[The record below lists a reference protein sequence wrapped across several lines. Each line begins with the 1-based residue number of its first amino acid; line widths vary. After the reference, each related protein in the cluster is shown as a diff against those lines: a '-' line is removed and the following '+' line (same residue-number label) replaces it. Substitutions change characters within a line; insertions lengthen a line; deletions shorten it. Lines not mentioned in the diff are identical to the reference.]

1 MVIGLL
7 KETVDDNRVALMPEH
22 IIDLLKNEDLKV
34 LVEDNAGIASFIN
47 NEQYKDAGAQ
57 ILNKKDILDKSDLIV
72 KVNGLDVE
80 TIKNLDDSKVLVS
93 VFNPFHNL
101 EKVKVLCDKKI
112 SSFSLDLIPRTSS
125 RGQSMDIL
133 SSMAT
138 VAGYKAVLT
147 AAANNSKFFP
157 MLMTAAGTI
166 KPAKVLILGAGVAGL
181 QAIATAKRLGAV
193 VYAFDVRAAVKE
205 QVESLGGRFVEVEGA
220 KEDASAGGYAIEQ
233 SEEYK
238 SKQAQLIHDHAISSD
253 IIITTA
259 QIPGKKAP
267 LLIQK
272 ETVESMKSGSVIV
285 DLAASTGGNAAMTK
299 NNETVDFNGI
309 KIIGNSNFPSELS
322 TDASKMF
329 GKNVSNFVKL
339 MIAEQGKL
347 NINFEDELI
356 AGTCL
361 TYEGKVLNER
371 VEKMLN

>member
-361 TYEGKVLNER
+361 TYDGKVLNER

>member
-22 IIDLLKNEDLKV
+22 VKDLLKNEGLKV
-34 LVEDNAGIASFIN
+34 LVEENAGIASFIN
-47 NEQYKDAGAQ
+47 NDDYKEAGAE
-57 ILNKKDILDKSDLIV
+57 ILNKELVLNKSDLIV
-72 KVNGLDVE
+72 KVNGLDIE
-80 TIKNLDDSKVLVS
+80 TIKNLDDKKVLVS

-101 EKVKVLCDKKI
+101 DKVKVLCEKQL

-138 VAGYKAVLT
+138 VAGYKAVLS
-147 AAANNSKFFP
+147 AASNNAKFFP

-166 KPAKVLILGAGVAGL
+166 KPAKTLILGAGVAGL

-193 VYAFDVRAAVKE
+193 VYAFDVRTAVKE

-220 KEDASAGGYAIEQ
+220 IEDAGAGGYAIEQ
-233 SEEYK
+233 TEEYK
-238 SKQAQLIHDHAISSD
+238 NKQAQLIHDHAVSSD
-253 IIITTA
+253 VIITTA

-272 ETVESMKSGSVIV
+272 ETIESMKSGSIIV

-299 NNETVDFNGI
+299 NNETIDYNGV

-329 GKNVSNFVKL
+329 GKNMSNFVKL

-347 NINFEDELI
+347 NLNFDDELI
-356 AGTCL
+356 TGTCL
-361 TYEGKVLNER
+361 TYEGKVMNER

>member
-1 MVIGLL
+1 M
-7 KETVDDNRVALMPEH
+7 
-22 IIDLLKNEDLKV
+22 
-34 LVEDNAGIASFIN
+34 
-47 NEQYKDAGAQ
+47 
-57 ILNKKDILDKSDLIV
+57 
-72 KVNGLDVE
+72 
-80 TIKNLDDSKVLVS
+80 DDSKVLVS

-205 QVESLGGRFVEVEGA
+205 QVESLGGRFVQVEGA

-238 SKQAQLIHDHAISSD
+238 SKQLN
-253 IIITTA
+253 
-259 QIPGKKAP
+259 
-267 LLIQK
+267 LY
-272 ETVESMKSGSVIV
+272 
-285 DLAASTGGNAAMTK
+285 
-299 NNETVDFNGI
+299 
-309 KIIGNSNFPSELS
+309 
-322 TDASKMF
+322 
-329 GKNVSNFVKL
+329 
-339 MIAEQGKL
+339 MI
-347 NINFEDELI
+347 
-356 AGTCL
+356 
-361 TYEGKVLNER
+361 
-371 VEKMLN
+371 MP

>member
-285 DLAASTGGNAAMTK
+285 DLAASTGGNTAMTK
-299 NNETVDFNGI
+299 NNETVDYNGI

>member
-220 KEDASAGGYAIEQ
+220 KEDANAGGYAIEQ

>member
-285 DLAASTGGNAAMTK
+285 DLAASTGGNTAMTK
-299 NNETVDFNGI
+299 NNETVDYNGI

-361 TYEGKVLNER
+361 TYDGKVLNER

>member
-220 KEDASAGGYAIEQ
+220 KEDANAGGYAIEQ

-285 DLAASTGGNAAMTK
+285 DLAASTGGNTAMTK
-299 NNETVDFNGI
+299 NNETVDYNGI

>member
-47 NEQYKDAGAQ
+47 NEQYKNAGAQ

-72 KVNGLDVE
+72 KVNGLDVD

-238 SKQAQLIHDHAISSD
+238 RKQAQLIHDHAISSD

-356 AGTCL
+356 EGTCL